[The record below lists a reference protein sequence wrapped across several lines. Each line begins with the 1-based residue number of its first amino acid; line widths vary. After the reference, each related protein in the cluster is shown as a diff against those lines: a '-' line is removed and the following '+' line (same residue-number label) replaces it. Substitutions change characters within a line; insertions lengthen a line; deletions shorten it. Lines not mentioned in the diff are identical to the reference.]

1 MIASVPRVT
10 VPRVIL
16 APPLF
21 ATTTL
26 STHDGGRKTG
36 GGAAARWCGAAPVS
50 AGLSGVFPILATDF
64 YEPRVQV

>member
-26 STHDGGRKTG
+26 STHDGGRKNG
-36 GGAAARWCGAAPVS
+36 RWCGGEVVWCGTGKRRIVRSIPH
-50 AGLSGVFPILATDF
+50 SGD
-64 YEPRVQV
+64 